1 MMLVQSLAPIF
12 SGQWIWR
19 KYIFKFRQYG
29 FPIIIISSFEEG
41 RDTSFR
47 GSGNSLHE
55 VPIVKIGSVVIEN
68 E

>member
-1 MMLVQSLAPIF
+1 MAF
-12 SGQWIWR
+12 H
-19 KYIFKFRQYG
+19 
-29 FPIIIISSFEEG
+29 IILISSFEEG

-55 VPIVKIGSVVIEN
+55 VPIVVKIGSVVIEN